1 MIFLNTTFANELAS
15 SAYVSA
21 DMNTL
26 VFNTAGGVSTAEKKK
41 DYPTTPAI
49 NLAWIFLLLLV
60 VVEVVV
66 VVISIP
72 LLLKCEVR

>member
-26 VFNTAGGVSTAEKKK
+26 VFNTTGGVSTAEEKK
-41 DYPTTPAI
+41 DYPTAPAI
-49 NLAWIFLLLLV
+49 NLAWIFLLL
-60 VVEVVV
+60 VVV
-66 VVISIP
+66 VNSIP